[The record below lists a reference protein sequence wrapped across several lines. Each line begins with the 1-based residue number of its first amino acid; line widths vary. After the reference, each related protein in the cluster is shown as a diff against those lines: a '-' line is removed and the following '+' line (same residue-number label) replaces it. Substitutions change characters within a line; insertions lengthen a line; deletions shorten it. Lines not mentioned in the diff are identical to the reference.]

1 MNKCNQNCNQGRN
14 CVCGDADNWV
24 NSYLHDA
31 MATIILCFFCGF
43 LGFALGMTA

>member
-1 MNKCNQNCNQGRN
+1 MKCNQNCNQGRN

-31 MATIILCFFCGF
+31 ICTILLCISLGII
-43 LGFALGMTA
+43 GFALGLAS